1 MKIIF
6 GMLLLHTIKI
16 VHLEEMVDTTIIL
29 RRTITLD
36 CKYSGNGT
44 ITQLHWSKV
53 NGSVEETICSVHKSY
68 GKFISPKY
76 MSRLSFVLE
85 NSSSDLSITMR
96 EASDADI
103 GLYACYVVVYPTGIL
118 KKIISVQADD
128 ISHTVPT
135 SYQTF
140 RENSKITLNF
150 PYTLMGDVKKVMVEK
165 FADGKKDLVTYC
177 EHPMNGRRLIIYGFD
192 FINHSFV
199 NCSDLQNITLII
211 HKAIFTTRGLYQC
224 HFWLDVKNHT
234 ISVNVELQAIDVT
247 PLGTFALICGVS
259 ILVIVVIF
267 TAAALCVISAS
278 ATHKHKQI
286 KTFNPLPSSGRKYLT
301 TILDPTFSRIV
312 YFGCTRNLGQSRR
325 TYKTKGDGNCYFR
338 AISYILT
345 GTEDNYSLLRANV
358 IHHMKTDLSKK
369 LQGYFNEDMNEYVN
383 ISGISCDGV
392 WTTDA
397 EIMATANLLSC
408 DIVIHTKVGDTM
420 DWLTYPANYNLK
432 STTEH

>member
-234 ISVNVELQAIDVT
+234 ISVNVELQAIGTHHSINDPSGSTRNQLSDLKGPIANPTMEGLTLLNEKTFRNCSSDEAFRAQAVDLTKRLDERGYPTKEVEKTFKSVCQMDRTDILNRRPKRKGLSEPLRYITTFDNGAMGLRNILFQHWVSTGDVCPYECGI
-247 PLGTFALICGVS
+247 PL
-259 ILVIVVIF
+259 ILVLLTSLKNTMKRVG
-267 TAAALCVISAS
+267 SYAS
-278 ATHKHKQI
+278 
-286 KTFNPLPSSGRKYLT
+286 
-301 TILDPTFSRIV
+301 
-312 YFGCTRNLGQSRR
+312 
-325 TYKTKGDGNCYFR
+325 
-338 AISYILT
+338 
-345 GTEDNYSLLRANV
+345 
-358 IHHMKTDLSKK
+358 
-369 LQGYFNEDMNEYVN
+369 
-383 ISGISCDGV
+383 
-392 WTTDA
+392 
-397 EIMATANLLSC
+397 
-408 DIVIHTKVGDTM
+408 TM
-420 DWLTYPANYNLK
+420 MEVLHL
-432 STTEH
+432 